1 MLAMGMRDTYQK
13 TLVRACLV
21 VGDETAL
28 AGRLG
33 VPLPSL
39 VDWLLGERPVPA
51 DVFLG
56 ATDIVLEAN
65 RQQVQENRAFLE
77 EVRRRHRA
85 SKR

>member
-1 MLAMGMRDTYQK
+1 MGSRDTYQR

-28 AGRLG
+28 ARRLG

-39 VDWLLGERPVPA
+39 VDWLLGDSPVPA
-51 DVFLG
+51 DVFLA
-56 ATDIVLEAN
+56 ATDLVLDSHK
-65 RQQVQENRAFLE
+65 QQVQDNRAFLD

-85 SKR
+85 LKASGG